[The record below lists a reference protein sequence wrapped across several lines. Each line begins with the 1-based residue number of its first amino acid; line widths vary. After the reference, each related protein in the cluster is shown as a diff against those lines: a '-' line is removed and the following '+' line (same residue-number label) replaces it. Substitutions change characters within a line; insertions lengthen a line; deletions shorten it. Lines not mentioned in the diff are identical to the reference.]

1 MRALPDPAVAFG
13 DFVFVPKERL
23 LLRGGVPVAL
33 TAKAFDLLAI
43 LVQRS
48 GHLVSKDELLEEVW
62 PNTTVQE
69 TNLTVNISALR
80 KVLGGGR
87 SGSEFIQTV
96 PGRGY
101 RFVAPVL
108 AGQAMPGAMPVEPA
122 GNNSGAAPKPELVP
136 NAGFGKSF
144 GAIRHRG
151 WTLIAVAVVC
161 VAIGTVALWRAKP
174 QAIDVAFGSVA
185 VLPFLSD
192 SPANNYLADGM
203 TEATVNGLVQ
213 LQQLRV
219 APRTNA
225 LRYKGSPV
233 RSKDAGRELDV
244 AAVVTGSVTQQDG
257 RLRIQV
263 DLVDVARDSQIWGA
277 VYQGDASELVHLQTR
292 ILQDLPHALRIPL
305 SDQQALRIARQPTAN
320 PDAYRAYL
328 QGRYEWSQ
336 RSEAG
341 LKRGIERFQQ
351 AVVIDPQFAAAH
363 SGLADSYSILG
374 YLSYLSPA
382 ETFPEARRH
391 AIKALELDASL
402 AEAHASLG
410 FVKLYFDWDW
420 SGAETEFQRAI
431 ALSPHLASSHQ
442 WYSIFLLAAGR
453 PEQALREILLAR
465 ERDPLSLSINTDL
478 GFHYYYT
485 RRYADAAKQLKLVLE
500 MAPDFPP
507 AHLWLGRT
515 YQELGQFD
523 DAVAAFRGVDER
535 IRDWPVSI
543 AARGHVAGVSGRQA
557 QAAEALGE
565 LERLSARRFVTS
577 YGIALVHAGLGQN
590 DAAFASLNNAFDERS
605 NWLVWLR
612 LDPRWNGLR
621 SDPRF
626 TELVSRMRFPP

>member
-1 MRALPDPAVAFG
+1 M
-13 DFVFVPKERL
+13 
-23 LLRGGVPVAL
+23 
-33 TAKAFDLLAI
+33 
-43 LVQRS
+43 
-48 GHLVSKDELLEEVW
+48 
-62 PNTTVQE
+62 
-69 TNLTVNISALR
+69 
-80 KVLGGGR
+80 
-87 SGSEFIQTV
+87 
-96 PGRGY
+96 
-101 RFVAPVL
+101 
-108 AGQAMPGAMPVEPA
+108 
-122 GNNSGAAPKPELVP
+122 
-136 NAGFGKSF
+136 
-144 GAIRHRG
+144 
-151 WTLIAVAVVC
+151 
-161 VAIGTVALWRAKP
+161 
-174 QAIDVAFGSVA
+174 A

-192 SPANNYLADGM
+192 SPGNNYLGDGL

-213 LQQLRV
+213 LQALRV

-225 LRYKGSPV
+225 LRYKGSAV
-233 RSKDAGRELDV
+233 RPKDAGRELDV

-292 ILQDLPHALRIPL
+292 ILQDLAHALRISL
-305 SDQQALRIARQPTAN
+305 SDQESRRIARQPTAN
-320 PDAYRAYL
+320 ADAYRAYL

-391 AIKALELDASL
+391 ATKALELDASL

-442 WYSIFLLAAGR
+442 WYSIFLLTAGR
-453 PEQALREILLAR
+453 PKQALREILLAQER
-465 ERDPLSLSINTDL
+465 EPLSLSINTDL

-485 RRYADAAKQLKLVLE
+485 GRYADAAKQLKLVLE
-500 MAPDFPP
+500 MGPGFPP

-523 DAVAAFRGVDER
+523 DAAAAFRGVDER

-565 LERLSARRFVTS
+565 LKRLSARRFVTS

-626 TELVSRMRFPP
+626 TLLVSRMRFPL

>member
-1 MRALPDPAVAFG
+1 MRALPDPAFAFG

-23 LLRGGVPVAL
+23 LLRGGVPVPL
-33 TAKAFDLLAI
+33 TAKAFDLLAV

-48 GHLVSKDELLEEVW
+48 GHLVSKDELFEEVW

-69 TNLTVNISALR
+69 TNLTVNISTLR
-80 KVLGGGR
+80 KALEAGHN
-87 SGSEFIQTV
+87 GSEFIQTV

-101 RFVAPVL
+101 RFVAPVI
-108 AGQAMPGAMPVEPA
+108 ARQTMPGAMHVEPG
-122 GNNSGAAPKPELVP
+122 GNNSGAAPKPEPVA
-136 NAGFGKSF
+136 NAGFRKSF
-144 GAIRHRG
+144 EAIKHRR
-151 WTLIAVAVVC
+151 WALIAVTVVC
-161 VAIGTVALWRAKP
+161 VAIGAVALWRAKP
-174 QAIDVAFGSVA
+174 QTIDVALGSVA

-192 SPANNYLADGM
+192 SPGSNYLADGL

-213 LQQLRV
+213 LQALRI

-225 LRYKGSPV
+225 LRYKGSAIRP
-233 RSKDAGRELDV
+233 KDAGRELDV
-244 AAVVTGSVTQQDG
+244 AAVVTGSVAQQDG

-263 DLVDVARDSQIWGA
+263 DLVDVSRDSQIWGA
-277 VYQGDASELVHLQTR
+277 MYQGDASELVHLQTR

-305 SDQQALRIARQPTAN
+305 SDQESRRIARQPTAN
-320 PDAYRAYL
+320 ADAYRAYL

-351 AVVIDPQFAAAH
+351 AVVIDPQFAAAY

-391 AIKALELDASL
+391 ATKALELDASL

-420 SGAETEFQRAI
+420 FGAETEFQRAI

-453 PEQALREILLAR
+453 PKQALGEILLAH
-465 ERDPLSLSINTDL
+465 ECEPLSLSVNTDL

-485 RRYADAAKQLKLVLE
+485 GRYADAAKQLKLVLE
-500 MAPDFPP
+500 MGPSFPP

-515 YQELGQFD
+515 YEELGQFD
-523 DAVAAFRGVDER
+523 DAAAAFRGVDER
-535 IRDWPVSI
+535 ISDWPVSI

-565 LERLSARRFVTS
+565 LERLSARKFVTS

-590 DAAFASLNNAFDERS
+590 DAAFASLNKAFEERS

-626 TELVSRMRFPP
+626 TQLVSRMRFPL